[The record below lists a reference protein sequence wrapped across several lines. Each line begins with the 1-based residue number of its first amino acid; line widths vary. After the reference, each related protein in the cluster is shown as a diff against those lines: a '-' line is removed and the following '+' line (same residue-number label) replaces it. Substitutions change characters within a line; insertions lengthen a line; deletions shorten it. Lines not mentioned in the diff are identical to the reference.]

1 MSTISPMDKYEIR
14 RQNLMALRDNKASGS
29 AAALA
34 RLIGREASYVTRM
47 LYPEGKPGKKRIG
60 EDMAGAIEAALSLPK
75 GSLDAPIGTEK
86 TDEKEPQHPIP
97 LMYPVSGANVK
108 RVWVVGKAMGGLPDR
123 VWGDGGYPVGRT
135 NDYAEVATTD
145 PQAFLCPITGE
156 SMIPR
161 FNPGEFA
168 LVEPN
173 TAPELEDDVLVRLRT
188 GETMLKRLL
197 SRRGGIRL
205 GSYNQAETFFYQ
217 PEEIAWMYYVPHPVP
232 ARKIKTAI

>member
-1 MSTISPMDKYEIR
+1 MDRYEIR
-14 RQNLMALRDNKASGS
+14 RQNLMALRDSTAAGS
-29 AAALA
+29 VAALA
-34 RLIGREASYVTRM
+34 RLIGKEASYVTRM
-47 LYPEGKPGKKRIG
+47 LYPEGKRGKKRIG
-60 EDMAGAIEAALSLPK
+60 EDMAGIIEAAFSLPK
-75 GSLDAPIGTEK
+75 GSLDAPIGTNK
-86 TDEKEPQHPIP
+86 IDAKEGGPPVP
-97 LMYPVSGANVK
+97 LTYPVTGANVK

-135 NDYAEVATTD
+135 NDYAEIATTD
-145 PQAFLCPITGE
+145 PQAFLCPVTGD
-156 SMIPR
+156 SMVPR

-173 TAPELEDDVLVRLRT
+173 TTPELEDDVLVRLRT

-205 GSYNQAETFFYQ
+205 GSYNQTETYLYQ
-217 PEEIAWMYYVPHPVP
+217 PEDIVWMYYVPHPVP